1 MVNKKWWLL
10 SVWFGYHSQLLALN
24 GEKKTHYQL
33 IFFGLVFRLISIGM
47 AVRSVLR
54 IGWLFLSHN
63 EFTWNRRRFLLSI
76 SQDCITEEWLSFSH
90 RIIVQSVTFSGKF
103 GPNAY
108 IETEI
113 KPPLSLYFFIF
124 YISTME
130 RSS

>member
-54 IGWLFLSHN
+54 IG
-63 EFTWNRRRFLLSI
+63 
-76 SQDCITEEWLSFSH
+76 
-90 RIIVQSVTFSGKF
+90 
-103 GPNAY
+103 
-108 IETEI
+108 
-113 KPPLSLYFFIF
+113 
-124 YISTME
+124 
-130 RSS
+130 